1 MEKRCYEAKEILVQ
15 HIKTIKQILL
25 SIPYV
30 PGSFLDA
37 CNRLLN
43 KVNKVPRSF
52 LMFCEEKTG
61 NE

>member
-1 MEKRCYEAKEILVQ
+1 MRPKK